1 MFENVVVFGSFL
13 IRTSVVEES
22 LRHVD
27 EDGGE
32 EEEQHEDECRGE
44 EEAVERFT
52 VIGRGFFL
60 RCHIDADEIPLR

>member
-32 EEEQHEDECRGE
+32 EEEQHEDNIR
-44 EEAVERFT
+44 ERRR
-52 VIGRGFFL
+52 IERRHLAFL
-60 RCHIDADEIPLR
+60 ISTNLCHINYRNF

>member
-32 EEEQHEDECRGE
+32 EE
-44 EEAVERFT
+44 
-52 VIGRGFFL
+52 
-60 RCHIDADEIPLR
+60 